1 MARPPG
7 PAIGRPEDMLHDRA
21 TQPAR
26 VRALI
31 EYVIAWMA
39 RFCGP

>member
-1 MARPPG
+1 MAR
-7 PAIGRPEDMLHDRA
+7 LDRA

-31 EYVIAWMA
+31 ESFIAWMA

>member
-7 PAIGRPEDMLHDRA
+7 PREARPEDMLDRA
-21 TQPAR
+21 IQPAR
-26 VRALI
+26 VYARSEHFI
-31 EYVIAWMA
+31 TWMA